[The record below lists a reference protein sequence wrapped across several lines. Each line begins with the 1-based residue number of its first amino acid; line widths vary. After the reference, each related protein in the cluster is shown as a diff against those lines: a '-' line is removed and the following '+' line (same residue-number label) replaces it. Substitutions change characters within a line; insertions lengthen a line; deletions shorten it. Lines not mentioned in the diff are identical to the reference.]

1 MRLVSREFNPA
12 LILFLIQMSKKR
24 SKAREFAVQAVYQWQ
39 MSGNEL
45 ADILRQFADEKKP
58 KTYEADYFQDLLRG
72 VVTNLA
78 ELDEMLSPLV
88 DRDVERIDPVERAIL
103 RLGAYE
109 LQYHTEIPYRVV
121 INEAVEMAK
130 LFGAEQG
137 HKYVNGVIDKL
148 AQKIRA
154 IEVKARQ
161 QSSR

>member
-1 MRLVSREFNPA
+1 
-12 LILFLIQMSKKR
+12 MSKKR

-45 ADILRQFADEKKP
+45 ADILRQFAEDKKP
-58 KTYEADYFQDLLRG
+58 KTYEAEYFQDLLRG
-72 VVTNLA
+72 VVTHLT
-78 ELDEMLSPLV
+78 ELDQMLAPLV
-88 DRDVERIDPVERAIL
+88 DREVEKIDPVERAIL

-109 LQYHTEIPYRVV
+109 LQHHMEIPYRVV

-148 AQKIRA
+148 AQKVRA

>member
-1 MRLVSREFNPA
+1 
-12 LILFLIQMSKKR
+12 MSKKR

-45 ADILRQFADEKKP
+45 TDILHQFAEDKKP
-58 KTYEADYFQDLLRG
+58 KTYEAEYFQDLLRG
-72 VVTNLA
+72 VVTNLT
-78 ELDEMLSPLV
+78 ELDAMLAPLV
-88 DRDVERIDPVERAIL
+88 DREVEKIDPVERAIL

-109 LQYHTEIPYRVV
+109 LQHHMEIPYRVV

-154 IEVKARQ
+154 VEVKARQ

>member
-1 MRLVSREFNPA
+1 
-12 LILFLIQMSKKR
+12 
-24 SKAREFAVQAVYQWQ
+24 

-45 ADILRQFADEKKP
+45 ADILCQFAEEKKP

-72 VVTNLA
+72 VVTNLT
-78 ELDEMLSPLV
+78 ELDAMLAPLV
-88 DRDVERIDPVERAIL
+88 DREVEKIDPVERAIL

-109 LQYHTEIPYRVV
+109 LQHHMEIPYRVV

-148 AQKIRA
+148 AHKIRA

>member
-1 MRLVSREFNPA
+1 
-12 LILFLIQMSKKR
+12 MSKKR

>member
-1 MRLVSREFNPA
+1 
-12 LILFLIQMSKKR
+12 MSKKR

-45 ADILRQFADEKKP
+45 ADILHQFAEDKKP

-72 VVTNLA
+72 VVTNLS
-78 ELDEMLSPLV
+78 ELDEMLAPLV
-88 DRDVERIDPVERAIL
+88 DREVEKIDPVERAIL

-109 LQYHTEIPYRVV
+109 LQHHMEIPYRVV

-148 AQKIRA
+148 AQKVRA

>member
-1 MRLVSREFNPA
+1 
-12 LILFLIQMSKKR
+12 MSKKR

-58 KTYEADYFQDLLRG
+58 RTYEADYFQDLLRG
-72 VVTNLA
+72 VVTNLT
-78 ELDEMLSPLV
+78 ELDEMLAPLV
-88 DRDVERIDPVERAIL
+88 DREVERIDPVERAIL

-109 LQYHTEIPYRVV
+109 LQHHMEIPYRVV

-154 IEVKARQ
+154 VEVKARQ

>member
-1 MRLVSREFNPA
+1 
-12 LILFLIQMSKKR
+12 MSKKR

-45 ADILRQFADEKKP
+45 ADILRQFAEEKKP

-72 VVTNLA
+72 VVTNLT

-88 DRDVERIDPVERAIL
+88 DRDVEQIDPVERAIL

-109 LQYHTEIPYRVV
+109 LQHHMEIPYRVV

-130 LFGAEQG
+130 LFGADQG

-161 QSSR
+161 QSSH

>member
-1 MRLVSREFNPA
+1 VRLVSREFNPA